1 MPVASPPRPLSAEA
15 SSRLEQADAAV
26 RTADP
31 TAFPIAQR
39 VLKRVITQDLG
50 LTGLGLNIPH
60 RKSWGLAANRA
71 QQLLEPDE
79 LGLASY
85 DALPPHVLL
94 LARPEDDE
102 LERLGASEL
111 CLRYWRML
119 FHIRVHRALDEALET
134 GRLTDRL
141 VRQHVEAIGQVAF
154 DEIDVM
160 LRREKY
166 LPPDHTRT
174 MAFIEFAAVFLE
186 LKHFEPGWL
195 DAYFPGLGDVS
206 AAEKVLAGYLNS
218 DELLVETHVEGAPRQ
233 PLSPPPADEPGASLW
248 WTDDD
253 EKPRG
258 PQSYHRLGERAVKA
272 SARGNNARAA
282 RLWLQAAYHSPSLLS
297 GDAVLHAR
305 REISALTLRL
315 QAALRFADHEA
326 EEWTEALFALLAAA
340 RPGFW
345 NPDARL
351 LYDLQRVVLDHE
363 RDVFVVDSWKWLRSF
378 GNRPLRRKLPYQREV
393 MMCRHLK
400 SAIRRLTSSRLTGR
414 LRDSLSHLLHH
425 AADEAE
431 IQLRDRLRPVID
443 GAMTDVKLEPA
454 NVPERVARTKV
465 IEECLDVIADQGHL
479 NLGHLRD
486 AISRNQLKFRDL
498 SDRDLL
504 TGGPLLQL
512 DRRLDS
518 VLDGVYQRG
527 EFYLRWLQRLSSATF
542 GTPVGRWLTLYLI
555 VPFGGAYIVLAG
567 LDHLLELIKHF
578 VPGFPHQPL
587 VSKKTPEITIPVLGA
602 VGTFFL
608 ALIHSPPL
616 RKVIGRGFSSF
627 WSVLKGVAFDI
638 PARLLKQ
645 PAVKAFL
652 RSRPI
657 VAFRRHLLFPLF
669 VTAILFPLA
678 RGPSTFVAQNPWAVA
693 SIIFGLSMVLL
704 NSRIG
709 RTFEA
714 TTAEW
719 FEWTWYTVRVRIFV
733 ALFEGIMDFF
743 KRVMEWIERVLYA
756 VDEWLRF
763 KSGESQVT
771 LVIKAVLGL
780 FWSFIAYLIRFCVTL
795 LIEPQINPIKH
806 FPVVTVSHKII
817 LPMQPMLAGQLAPA
831 MGHAYA
837 NTVAGAIIFG
847 IPGVFGFLV
856 WELKENWRLY
866 AANRSPT
873 LKPTIVGSHGETV
886 TRLLRPGF
894 HSGALPKGYA
904 KLRRAERR
912 FDSGKRAAIAR
923 AHEKLHHVERD
934 FQHFV
939 ERELIHLLEAS
950 GLVDAGELH
959 VAEIHVTANTIQWS
973 LASRRFPDD
982 PLQATFAEQSGFL
995 VAGIDGTG
1003 WLDLLGTQ
1011 RRIACGIAV
1020 AGFYALSGVDIVR
1033 EHLASALH
1041 RRYHSYDIADSG
1053 LVVWPEPDFE
1063 AEITYPFSDSRTL
1076 SPRPARLAERYQ
1088 LPRLETDDLFFARTA
1103 IRWSDWIEFWSRP
1116 AASFDA
1122 TIAGHLPNVLPK
1134 GR

>member
-1 MPVASPPRPLSAEA
+1 VPVANPPRPLSAEA
-15 SSRLEQADAAV
+15 ASRLDQADAAV
-26 RTADP
+26 RKADP
-31 TAFPIAQR
+31 TAFPVSQR

-50 LTGLGLNIPH
+50 LTGLGLNLPH
-60 RKSWGLAANRA
+60 RKSWILTAARA
-71 QQLLEPDE
+71 QQLVEPDE
-79 LGLASY
+79 LGLQTYETLSPY
-85 DALPPHVLL
+85 VLL
-94 LARPEDDE
+94 LARPEDEE
-102 LERLGASEL
+102 LDRLTISEL
-111 CLRYWRML
+111 CLRYWRLL
-119 FHIRVHRALDEALET
+119 FHIRVHRALDEALES
-134 GRLTDRL
+134 GQLTDRI

-166 LPPDHTRT
+166 LPPDHTRS
-174 MAFIEFAAVFLE
+174 MAFVEFAAVFLE
-186 LKHFEPGWL
+186 LKQFQTDLLP
-195 DAYFPGLGDVS
+195 AYFPALGDFTA
-206 AAEKVLAGYLNS
+206 AAELLETYVDDN
-218 DELLVETHVEGAPRQ
+218 ELLAETYVQGAPRE
-233 PLSPPPADEPGASLW
+233 PHEPETEEEPGAALW
-248 WTDDD
+248 WKDED

-258 PQSYHRLGERAVKA
+258 PQSYHRLGEKAVRS

-297 GDAVLHAR
+297 GDAILHAR
-305 REISALTLRL
+305 REVEALTRRL
-315 QAALRFADHEA
+315 QAALRFDDAEA
-326 EEWTEALFALLAAA
+326 HEWTEALFALLAAA

-351 LYDLQRVVLDHE
+351 LYDLQRVALDHE

-378 GNRPLRRKLPYQREV
+378 GSRPLRRKLPYQREV
-393 MMCRHLK
+393 LMCRHLK

-414 LRDSLSHLLHH
+414 LRDSLSDLLHH
-425 AADEAE
+425 AADAAE
-431 IQLRDRLRPVID
+431 VQLRDRLRPIID
-443 GAMTDVKLEPA
+443 SAVTEVKLEPA
-454 NVPERVARTKV
+454 NVPERVARTKL
-465 IEECLDVIADQGHL
+465 IEECLDFIADQGHL

-486 AISRNQLKFRDL
+486 AFSRNQLKFRDL

-512 DRRLDS
+512 DRKLDTS
-518 VLDGVYQRG
+518 LDGVYQRG

-542 GTPVGRWLTLYLI
+542 GTPIGRWLTLYVI

-578 VPGFPHQPL
+578 VPGFPHRPL
-587 VSKKTPEITIPVLGA
+587 VSRQTPGTTIPILTA
-602 VGTFFL
+602 VGAFFL

-616 RKVIGRGFSSF
+616 RKVLGRGLSSF
-627 WSVLKGVAFDI
+627 WGVLKGVLFDL
-638 PARLLKQ
+638 PAKLLRQ

-669 VTAILFPLA
+669 VTAIVFPLI
-678 RGPSTFVAQNPWAVA
+678 RWPSTFVAENPWSVA
-693 SIIFGLSMVLL
+693 SIIFGVAMVLL

-709 RTFEA
+709 RTVEA

-743 KRVMEWIERVLYA
+743 KRVLEWVERVLYA

-763 KSGESQVT
+763 KSGESQAT

-831 MGHAYA
+831 MGAAYA

-856 WELKENWRLY
+856 WELKENWRLF
-866 AANRSPT
+866 AANRSPI
-873 LKPTIVGSHGETV
+873 LKPSTVGSHGETV
-886 TRLLRPGF
+886 IRLLRPGF
-894 HSGALPKGYA
+894 HSGALPKAYA
-904 KLRRAERR
+904 KLRKAQRR

-923 AHEKLHHVERD
+923 AHEKLHHIERA

-939 ERELIHLLEAS
+939 ERELIHLLEAAAVTDP
-950 GLVDAGELH
+950 GDLRTG
-959 VAEIHVTANTIQWS
+959 EIHVTANTIQWS
-973 LASRRFPDD
+973 LVSTRYPDD
-982 PLQATFAEQSGFL
+982 PLKVTYAEQSGFL
-995 VAGIDGTG
+995 VAGIDQAG

-1011 RRIACGIAV
+1011 RRLACGNAI
-1020 AGFYALSGVDIVR
+1020 AGFYALGGVDIVR

-1041 RRYHSYDIADSG
+1041 RRYHSYDIADTG

-1076 SPRPARLAERYQ
+1076 VPRPARLAERYQ
-1088 LPRLETDDLFFARTA
+1088 LPRLETDDLFFVRTP
-1103 IRWSDWIEFWSRP
+1103 IRWADWIEVWSS
-1116 AASFDA
+1116 ASASDWSA
-1122 TIAGHLPNVLPK
+1122 TGTLPSVLPK
-1134 GR
+1134 AR

>member
-1 MPVASPPRPLSAEA
+1 M
-15 SSRLEQADAAV
+15 
-26 RTADP
+26 ADP
-31 TAFPIAQR
+31 TAFPVSHR

-60 RKSWGLAANRA
+60 RKSWILASDRA
-71 QQLLEPDE
+71 QQLIEPDE
-79 LGLASY
+79 LGLTTY
-85 DALPPHVLL
+85 GALPPYVLL
-94 LARPEDDE
+94 LARPEDEEID
-102 LERLGASEL
+102 RLSVSEL
-111 CLRYWRML
+111 CLRYWRLL
-119 FHIRVHRALDEALET
+119 FHIRVHRALDEALEN
-134 GRLTDRL
+134 GRLSDRI
-141 VRQHVEAIGQVAF
+141 VRQHVETIGQVAF

-174 MAFIEFAAVFLE
+174 MAFVEFAALFLE
-186 LKHFEPGWL
+186 LAHFQPAWL
-195 DAYFPGLGDVS
+195 PAYFPALGDFSV
-206 AAEKVLAGYLNS
+206 ARNLLTAYVNGE
-218 DELLVETHVEGAPRQ
+218 ELLASTFVEGAPRTPQ
-233 PLSPPPADEPGASLW
+233 PAPEEEEPGVALW
-248 WTDDD
+248 WKDED

-258 PQSYHRLGERAVKA
+258 PQSYHRLGERAVR
-272 SARGNNARAA
+272 SSVRGNNARAA

-297 GDAVLHAR
+297 ADAVLHAR
-305 REISALTLRL
+305 REIEALTLRL
-315 QAALRFADHEA
+315 QAALRFADDEVD
-326 EEWTEALFALLAAA
+326 EWTEALFALLAAA

-345 NPDARL
+345 NADARL
-351 LYDLQRVVLDHE
+351 LYDLQRVALDHE

-393 MMCRHLK
+393 LMCRHLK

-414 LRDSLSHLLHH
+414 LRDSLSELLHH
-425 AADEAE
+425 AADAAE
-431 IQLRDRLRPVID
+431 LQLRDRLRPVID
-443 GAMTDVKLEPA
+443 AAVVEVKLEPA

-465 IEECLDVIADQGHL
+465 IEECLDVVIDQGHL

-498 SDRDLL
+498 SGSDLL

-512 DRRLDS
+512 DRKLDTA
-518 VLDGVYQRG
+518 LDGVYQRG

-542 GTPVGRWLTLYLI
+542 GTPIGRWLTLYLI

-567 LDHLLELIKHF
+567 LDHLLELVKHF

-587 VSKKTPEITIPVLGA
+587 ISRQTPEITVPVVAGLGS
-602 VGTFFL
+602 FFL

-616 RKVIGRGFSSF
+616 RKVLGRGLSSF
-627 WSVLKGVAFDI
+627 WGVLKGVLFDL
-638 PARLLKQ
+638 PAKLLRQ

-669 VTAILFPLA
+669 VTAVLFPLL
-678 RGPSTFVAQNPWAVA
+678 RWPSSFVAANPWSVA
-693 SIIFGLSMVLL
+693 SIIFGVAMVLL

-709 RTFEA
+709 RTVEA

-719 FEWTWYTVRVRIFV
+719 FEWTWYTVRVRIFI

-743 KRVMEWIERVLYA
+743 KRVMEWIERLLYA

-763 KSGESQVT
+763 KSGESQAT

-831 MGHAYA
+831 MGAAYA

-856 WELKENWRLY
+856 WELKENWRLF

-873 LKPTIVGSHGETV
+873 LKPSAVGSHGENV
-886 TRLLRPGF
+886 IRLLRPGF
-894 HSGALPKGYA
+894 HSGALPKAYA
-904 KLRRAERR
+904 KLRKAQRR
-912 FDSGKRAAIAR
+912 FDAGKRAAIAR
-923 AHEKLHHVERD
+923 AHDKLHHIERD
-934 FQHFV
+934 FQHFL
-939 ERELIHLLEAS
+939 ERDLIQLLEAAAVMDS
-950 GLVDAGELH
+950 GELR
-959 VAEIHVTANTIQWS
+959 VDTIHVTANTIQWA
-973 LASRRFPDD
+973 LASRNFPED
-982 PLQATFAEQSGFL
+982 PLRITYAEQSGFL
-995 VAGIDGTG
+995 VAGIDQPG
-1003 WLDLLGTQ
+1003 WLDLIGRQ
-1011 RRIACGIAV
+1011 RRLACGNAI

-1041 RRYHSYDIADSG
+1041 RRYHSYDIADAG
-1053 LVVWPEPDFE
+1053 LVVWPESDFE
-1063 AEITYPFSDSRTL
+1063 AEVTYPFSDTRTL
-1076 SPRPARLAERYQ
+1076 VPRPAKLAERYQ
-1088 LPRLETDDLFFARTA
+1088 LPRLETDDLFFVRTPIHWNDWINLWSA
-1103 IRWSDWIEFWSRP
+1103 SPASDW
-1116 AASFDA
+1116 DL
-1122 TIAGHLPNVLPK
+1122 AGRLPSVLPK
-1134 GR
+1134 AF